1 MNRIIPLKA
10 IGINFGVDR
19 ITNSV
24 AYFLGGLLAADETV
38 EKNNRKFWVAPFRY
52 NSTYATET
60 QINLHY
66 DSVKKASKNLRVQ
79 IYTRDTIV
87 NQKIDSGKFSRM
99 RGFGAYF
106 ESPLELRL
114 ADKYQDILSILKSSS
129 EEIQRCFVVG
139 LFDGRSSI
147 DCNES
152 EGILRFLSLDVVN
165 PLALDMF
172 KDVLGRLSVKFN
184 VNEPRE
190 RLEGGAPR
198 KVQLRVKD
206 VEDFMGRFGLISD
219 KKVEK
224 IRNVLSSEKFEII
237 EQNEVLPGVTILTRN

>member
-1 MNRIIPLKA
+1 M
-10 IGINFGVDR
+10 
-19 ITNSV
+19 
-24 AYFLGGLLAADETV
+24 
-38 EKNNRKFWVAPFRY
+38 
-52 NSTYATET
+52 
-60 QINLHY
+60 
-66 DSVKKASKNLRVQ
+66 
-79 IYTRDTIV
+79 
-87 NQKIDSGKFSRM
+87 
-99 RGFGAYF
+99 
-106 ESPLELRL
+106 
-114 ADKYQDILSILKSSS
+114 
-129 EEIQRCFVVG
+129 
-139 LFDGRSSI
+139 
-147 DCNES
+147 
-152 EGILRFLSLDVVN
+152 DVVN

-237 EQNEVLPGVTILTRN
+237 EQNEVLPGVKILRRN